1 MIIKKSSIPI
11 AHKKVMLI
19 FYSQVSKG
27 AGWREGVEQGSSFL
41 LWGLEESNVSNILFK
56 GVRFYKPGLLLP
68 SL

>member
-41 LWGLEESNVSNILFK
+41 LWGPEE
-56 GVRFYKPGLLLP
+56 LLIKRK
-68 SL
+68 